1 VIRVGGDQGPRPVER
16 RQLLRMGFLGIAGL
30 AATELAVALAPFL
43 KVTGI
48 SGLGAPFTVPYPKS
62 DVLARFASTNDE
74 PILFTQSKFFLIRA
88 PGGIAAAY
96 RKCTHLGCSVPFN
109 KTEDQ
114 FHCVCHQSIYEKRT
128 ALLKSGPAP
137 YGLDLFRIREEGD
150 HLVVDT
156 NPLNLLVRED
166 NKWHDEH
173 LQVRA

>member
-1 VIRVGGDQGPRPVER
+1 MIRVGADRVPRPVER
-16 RQLLRMGFLGIAGL
+16 RQLLRLGFLGIAGL

-43 KVTGI
+43 KVTRI

-74 PILFTQSKFFLIRA
+74 PILFAQSKFFLIRP

-96 RKCTHLGCSVPFN
+96 RKCQHLGCAVPFN
-109 KTEDQ
+109 KAEDQ
-114 FHCVCHQSIYEKRT
+114 FHCPCHQSIYEKRT
-128 ALLKSGPAP
+128 ALLIDGPAS
-137 YGLDLFRIREEGD
+137 YGLDLFPIREEDD

-156 NPLNLLVRED
+156 NPLNRLIRDD
-166 NKWHDEH
+166 NRWHDDH

>member
-1 VIRVGGDQGPRPVER
+1 MIRIGTDRVSRPIER
-16 RQLLRMGFLGIAGL
+16 RQLLRMGFLGVAGL
-30 AATELAVALAPFL
+30 AAIELAVAFAPFFRVTRITGL
-43 KVTGI
+43 GDKVTI
-48 SGLGAPFTVPYPKS
+48 PYPKA
-62 DVLARFASTNDE
+62 DILARFAATHDE
-74 PILFTQSKFFLIRA
+74 PILFAQSKFFLIRA

-128 ALLKSGPAP
+128 ALLRSGPAP
-137 YGLDLFRIREEGD
+137 RGLDLFRIREEGD

-156 NPLNLLVRED
+156 NPLNVLVRED

-173 LQVRA
+173 LEVRV